1 MKGSRD
7 QGIEGSRDTGCRPQ
21 RCPLPRSLVAFIPWS
36 LLLLAGCQTARVEQP
51 LTMEL
56 GGNDPDAQL
65 EFWHRLAE
73 EPVTSN
79 DDAFH
84 GLLLFLD
91 GEDPAA
97 DYAGRV
103 AALKDRRMLPP
114 GFGEPAEQAVRRG
127 TLAVALVR
135 ALNIRGGI
143 LMTLTGA
150 HPRYAVRELQYVGLY
165 PPSSENQ
172 TFNGS
177 EFLGV
182 IGKAEDYQRGTER
195 AGAGAET
202 ASGEG

>member
-1 MKGSRD
+1 MPRRETPGR
-7 QGIEGSRDTGCRPQ
+7 GLVGGWAVGCRA
-21 RCPLPRSLVAFIPWS
+21 CVALVSA
-36 LLLLAGCQTARVEQP
+36 LLALPGCQTARVQQP
-51 LTMEL
+51 LTAEL
-56 GGNDPDAQL
+56 GGNDADAQL

-103 AALKDRRMLPP
+103 AALRARGMLPG
-114 GFGEPAEQAVRRG
+114 GFGEPPEQAVRRG
-127 TLAVALVR
+127 TLAAALVR
-135 ALNIRGGI
+135 ALDIRGGV
-143 LMTLTGA
+143 LMALTGR
-150 HPRYAVRELQYVGLY
+150 HPRYAVREMEYMGLY

-172 TFNGS
+172 TFNGA

-182 IGKAEDYQRGTER
+182 IGKAEDYQRGSER
-195 AGAGAET
+195 AGA
-202 ASGEG
+202 SG

>member
-1 MKGSRD
+1 MLL
-7 QGIEGSRDTGCRPQ
+7 TGCQ
-21 RCPLPRSLVAFIPWS
+21 A
-36 LLLLAGCQTARVEQP
+36 ARVERP
-51 LTMEL
+51 LAAEL

-65 EFWHRLAE
+65 EFWHRLAD

-91 GEDPAA
+91 GADPAA

-103 AALKDRRMLPP
+103 EALRRRRMLPA
-114 GFGEPAEQAVRRG
+114 GFAEPAEQAVRRG
-127 TLAVALVR
+127 TLAVALSR
-135 ALNIRGGI
+135 ALDVRGGV
-143 LMTLTGA
+143 LMTLTGRT
-150 HPRYAVRELQYVGLY
+150 PRYALRELQYMGLF

-195 AGAGAET
+195 AGTGAGTGAGA
-202 ASGEG
+202 AAGEG